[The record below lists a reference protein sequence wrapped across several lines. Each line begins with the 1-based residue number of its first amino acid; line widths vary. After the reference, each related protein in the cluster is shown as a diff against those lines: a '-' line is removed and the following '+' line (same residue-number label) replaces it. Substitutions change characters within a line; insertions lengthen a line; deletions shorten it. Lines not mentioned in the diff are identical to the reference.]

1 MEWKILGE
9 LFGEKWTLVLIT
21 FEVVHPLA
29 FYRGCMEYLHA
40 YRHDQLAPG
49 RYTENMI

>member
-29 FYRGCMEYLHA
+29 FYKGAWNISMHI
-40 YRHDQLAPG
+40 D
-49 RYTENMI
+49 MIN

>member
-9 LFGEKWTLVLIT
+9 LFGEKLTLVLIT

-40 YRHDQLAPG
+40 CRHDQMAPG
-49 RYTENMI
+49 TYTENMI